1 MLEAEAEVAALF
13 ARIAL
18 EDAARAQRAGAS
30 VADPATEAVAGGV
43 SAPLDV
49 TQSALAGLGFAP
61 GIGIGADLINGVLYA
76 ARGDLLGAGLSVLSA
91 VPILGDAAGLARG
104 GLVIGAA
111 KGAAD
116 VGRAGKQ
123 ARLRELAND
132 DKLGSADRGWIKQ
145 ELNSIDRGQRSSI
158 RNPPGKDLA
167 HERGREAA
175 KGYDYSHSNLQDRD
189 LHRLQHKY
197 DDFGRANAERPLP

>member
-1 MLEAEAEVAALF
+1 LGKLGMAVYSGNPAAMTEAGIDVVMSAVGVASPVPGAGQALKM
-13 ARIAL
+13 
-18 EDAARAQRAGAS
+18 ARAAER
-30 VADPATEAVAGGV
+30 GV
-43 SAPLDV
+43 D
-49 TQSALAGLGFAP
+49 
-61 GIGIGADLINGVLYA
+61 
-76 ARGDLLGAGLSVLSA
+76 
-91 VPILGDAAGLARG
+91 LARG
-104 GLVIGAA
+104 AEKAA
-111 KGAAD
+111 GTVHATERAAEA
-116 VGRAGKQ
+116 GRAGKQ

-145 ELNSIDRGQRSSI
+145 EMNSMERGQRSTI

-197 DDFGRANAERPLP
+197 DDFGRANAERPR